1 MRLLIDDL
9 ESLPVLIIQE
19 MTHGRLRL
27 ETPWWI
33 VIVTD
38 DHVYQGYLTGST
50 DHFLVLNASEDG
62 SGGYETIPYDV
73 IRSIAIP

>member
-38 DHVYQGYLTGST
+38 DHVYQGYLIAST
-50 DHFLVLNASEDG
+50 DHDLTLTSSEDAH
-62 SGGYETIPYDV
+62 GYNQTIPYDV